1 MLQLLRKN
9 RNQPSIHPGLGLALA
24 TLCKAWS
31 KHKGIVH
38 SKVNIYLAPDSQR
51 QRTAMEAYC
60 GLQLYHKCSVA
71 RYQKKLISKSH
82 GSSPNAF

>member
-1 MLQLLRKN
+1 MLQLLSKN

-31 KHKGIVH
+31 KQKRIVVP

-51 QRTAMEAYC
+51 QRTAP
-60 GLQLYHKCSVA
+60 
-71 RYQKKLISKSH
+71 I
-82 GSSPNAF
+82 GSLLWPAALS